1 MSRAR
6 RRSAARL
13 ALLLLGALAL
23 LSTLPSA
30 SDSNSRSSLLVSAQT
45 SRITC
50 STTSPCPESSPC
62 CSAEGVCGSGSMQCA
77 GGCDPMSSFKPT
89 SCLPNPV
96 CRSRQMTIKPTDYN
110 NNNVFMPILEYNG
123 NASSPFTLDSGSLGP
138 GPEGVLLQLKAAQQ
152 AKISTTDY
160 LMYGYVEAT
169 LRHDARQGLVA
180 AFITMSSIKDEIDWE
195 FTTSNSS
202 LGMTNY
208 FWMGQPVRDHGV
220 NISPP
225 NFNVSDWHTYGL
237 NWTSAQ
243 LQWTIDGRVVR
254 TLTREEAGSE
264 YPRSPSRIQ
273 FSTWAGGNATNP
285 VGTIEW
291 AGGAIDWNTPEYK
304 KSGFYSQEIKQFN
317 VQCASLSGL
326 NLTSVSGS
334 GSGANANG
342 NGSNDD
348 VTSFVYTGANSSQTG
363 EPLFGTSSAP
373 LRILS
378 DPGADGIAGYPGY
391 GMTSS
396 QSGEKGGKDGK
407 GSNKDS
413 QGKSQDGKANSKDDA
428 ADGSSVSTSDALKY
442 ALPISGA
449 IVGLG
454 AAWAIIA
461 FVRRR
466 HLKAPIIN
474 AIGVTGVNDPR
485 FTGPSGGGYTRPASN
500 MAPTPYQDVEDEAS
514 SRIYRNEPNMNLM
527 MGGGI
532 MPDAGLSHLQRQ
544 TTGGSK
550 VSRSSSRSVAD
561 RLLRNSSKGQRY
573 QQLDAT
579 VEEEAMDEVSRQSMS
594 RPSTTR
600 TRGSTL
606 STKPG
611 YATHVYE
618 QAAQEDEY
626 VDTRYGDTNSYYNT
640 PISSPIKRGGDV
652 YHQSDQFGGE
662 GDHSFEACQLQSPQR
677 RGLPMTPYTPNYA
690 PVAPPPQRQQQQLP
704 RPSGRMYDTPNV
716 NYYPTPVMLQQPQYD
731 AYATPFAANAHAYTA
746 TSGAADINHGQHYI
760 PSPPPR
766 RHY

>member
-13 ALLLLGALAL
+13 TLLFLGALAL
-23 LSTLPSA
+23 LSTLPSG
-30 SDSNSRSSLLVSAQT
+30 SGSNSRSSLLVSAQT

-50 STTSPCPESSPC
+50 SITSPCPESSPC

-110 NNNVFMPILEYNG
+110 NNNIFMPILEYNG

-180 AFITMSSIKDEIDWE
+180 AFITMSNIKDEIDWE

-220 NISPP
+220 NVSPP

-237 NWTSAQ
+237 NWTSTR
-243 LQWTIDGRVVR
+243 LQWTIDGNVVR

-273 FSTWAGGNATNP
+273 FSTWAGGNETNP
-285 VGTIEW
+285 AGTVEW

-304 KSGFYSQEIKQFN
+304 KQGYYSQEIKQFN
-317 VQCASLSGL
+317 VQCANLGGL

-334 GSGANANG
+334 ATSANG
-342 NGSNDD
+342 NSNGGNAD

-363 EPLFGTSSAP
+363 EPLFSTSSAP

-378 DPGADGIAGYPGY
+378 DPGADGVAGYPGY
-391 GMTSS
+391 GVTST
-396 QSGEKGGKDGK
+396 QSGSDGKSGKNGK

-413 QGKSQDGKANSKDDA
+413 QGNSKDDA
-428 ADGSSVSTSDALKY
+428 ADSSSASTSDALKY

-454 AAWAIIA
+454 TAWAIIA

-500 MAPTPYQDVEDEAS
+500 MAPTPYQDVENESS

-532 MPDAGLSHLQRQ
+532 MSDAGLSHLQRQ

-579 VEEEAMDEVSRQSMS
+579 VEEEAMDEAARHSMS
-594 RPSTTR
+594 RPSMTR
-600 TRGSTL
+600 MGGSYP
-606 STKPG
+606 STGSG
-611 YATHVYE
+611 YATHAYE
-618 QAAQEDEY
+618 QAAQEDEN
-626 VDTRYGDTNSYYNT
+626 VDTRYGGINSYYNT
-640 PISSPIKRGGDV
+640 PISSPVKRGGDL
-652 YHQSDQFGGE
+652 YHHNDKFSGE

-677 RGLPMTPYTPNYA
+677 RALPMTPYTPNYA
-690 PVAPPPQRQQQQLP
+690 LVAASAPQQQQLA

-731 AYATPFAANAHAYTA
+731 AYATPFAANSHAYVTMP
-746 TSGAADINHGQHYI
+746 GAADNINGQHYI
-760 PSPPPR
+760 PSAPPR